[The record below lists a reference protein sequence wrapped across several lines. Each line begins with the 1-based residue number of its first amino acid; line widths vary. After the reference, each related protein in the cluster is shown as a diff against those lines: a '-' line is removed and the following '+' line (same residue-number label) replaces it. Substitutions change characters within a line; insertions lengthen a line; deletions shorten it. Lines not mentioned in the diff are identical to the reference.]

1 MKTADEYLIMSIKAL
16 QEEKNWRDLG
26 KAYAAANEHYQ
37 SDWINKNTFINVEVR
52 DDFDTDKDAGGY
64 DIVSLDDKKMKIQS
78 KIRINTIHLEQ
89 TRRKSKKHEGGASTT
104 GHVTYKVDETDVFLI
119 SRPNKDDYSDMKRWE
134 LIALPAKALE
144 NPKNPGYIY
153 NNVPKKIWTK
163 YVGKTKEVL
172 EEVYESI

>member
-1 MKTADEYLIMSIKAL
+1 MKTSEKYLTMSIEAL
-16 QEEKNWRDLG
+16 EREKNWRDLG
-26 KAYAAANEHYQ
+26 KAFAAANEHFQ
-37 SDWINKNTFINVEVR
+37 KDWINENTSFNVKVR

-78 KIRINTIHLEQ
+78 KIRIDKIHLEQ
-89 TRRKSKKHEGGASTT
+89 TRRKSKKHEGGASKT
-104 GHVTYKVDETDVFLI
+104 GHVAYMVDEMDVFLI
-119 SRPNKDDYSDMKRWE
+119 SRPNKEEYSNMNKWE
-134 LIALPAKALE
+134 LIALPAKDLE